1 MSGSGDEEEGGME
14 GSIGSP
20 NAKTPSK
27 AADLSSKAK
36 TPLKT
41 PLRDLVDPGTAEN
54 QKRKSIKKK
63 KKPKTLEEMREA
75 AMQDIFKFYAR

>member
-54 QKRKSIKKK
+54 
-63 KKPKTLEEMREA
+63 
-75 AMQDIFKFYAR
+75 